1 MQRDKRSHL
10 PTSEEL
16 AISNAYLNLNLVR
29 VHSFY
34 LSRLDLIHQSIM
46 AAIAW
51 YKTAMSLTYCE
62 RRIVPLAILQGQNVN
77 NVDLWQTTRH
87 GL

>member
-16 AISNAYLNLNLVR
+16 AISNAYLNLVR
-29 VHSFY
+29 VHFY
-34 LSRLDLIHQSIM
+34 LSQLDLIHQSIM
-46 AAIAW
+46 AVIAW
-51 YKTAMSLTYCE
+51 YKTAMPLAFCE
-62 RRIVPLAILQGQNVN
+62 LRIVPLAFSQGRNCN